1 MIRRR
6 FDLINDFEIKPLG
19 ETALIVK
26 FGNEISPQIHYKI
39 KSLSEYLEK
48 YPFVGMVEYV
58 ISYTSLAI
66 YYNPFTVKK
75 SFSQYKEQSAVQ
87 IVATYIKDC
96 VQKMQQ
102 VDESRANVVEIPVC
116 YGGKY
121 GPDIEFVAKHNN
133 LSVQEVID
141 IHTAPQYLV
150 YMIGFCPGFPYLGGM
165 DKRIATPRR
174 EVPRI
179 EIPARSIGIAG
190 EQTGGYPI
198 GTPGGW
204 QIIGRTPI
212 EMFNPD
218 DEENPT
224 LLHSGDLVKFY
235 AVSEKEYVALK
246 GERAHES

>member
-1 MIRRR
+1 M
-6 FDLINDFEIKPLG
+6 INDFEIKPLG

-26 FGNEISPQIHYKI
+26 FGNEISPEIHYKI
-39 KSLSEYLEK
+39 KSLSEYLDK
-48 YPFVGMVEYV
+48 YPFVGMTEYV

-75 SFSQYKEQSAVQ
+75 SFPQYREQSALQ
-87 IVATYIKDC
+87 IAASYIKDC
-96 VQKMQQ
+96 VQKMRQ
-102 VDESRANVVEIPVC
+102 VDESGAKVVEIPVC

-198 GTPGGW
+198 STPGGW

-235 AVSEKEYVALK
+235 AVSEEEYLALK
-246 GERAHES
+246 GEQAHES

>member
-1 MIRRR
+1 M
-6 FDLINDFEIKPLG
+6 INDFEIKPLG

-102 VDESRANVVEIPVC
+102 VDESRANVVEIPIC

-198 GTPGGW
+198 STPGGW

-235 AVSEKEYVALK
+235 AVSEKEYLALK

>member
-1 MIRRR
+1 M
-6 FDLINDFEIKPLG
+6 INDFEIKPLG

-198 GTPGGW
+198 STPGGW

-235 AVSEKEYVALK
+235 AVSEKEYLALK

>member
-1 MIRRR
+1 M
-6 FDLINDFEIKPLG
+6 INDFEIKPLG

-165 DKRIATPRR
+165 DKCIATPRR

-198 GTPGGW
+198 STPGGW

-235 AVSEKEYVALK
+235 AVSEKEYLALK

>member
-133 LSVQEVID
+133 LSMQEVID

-198 GTPGGW
+198 STPGGW

-235 AVSEKEYVALK
+235 AVSEKEYLALK

>member
-1 MIRRR
+1 M
-6 FDLINDFEIKPLG
+6 INDFEIKPLG

-133 LSVQEVID
+133 LSMQEVID

-198 GTPGGW
+198 STPGGW

-235 AVSEKEYVALK
+235 AVSEKEYLALK

>member
-1 MIRRR
+1 M
-6 FDLINDFEIKPLG
+6 INDFEIKPLG

-48 YPFVGMVEYV
+48 YPFVGMAEYV

-198 GTPGGW
+198 STPGGW

-235 AVSEKEYVALK
+235 AVSEKEYLALK

>member
-1 MIRRR
+1 MIWRR
-6 FDLINDFEIKPLG
+6 FDLNNDFEIKPLG
-19 ETALIVK
+19 EAGVIVK
-26 FGNEISPQIHYKI
+26 FGNEISPDIHRKI
-39 KSLSEYLEK
+39 KALSDYLEQH
-48 YPFVGMVEYV
+48 PFVGMVEYV

-66 YYNPFTVKK
+66 YYNPFIVKK
-75 SFSQYKEQSAVQ
+75 SFIMYKGQSAFQ

-96 VQKMQQ
+96 VQKMQK
-102 VDESRANVVEIPVC
+102 VDENNAKVVEIPVC
-116 YGGKY
+116 YGGEY

-133 LSVQEVID
+133 LSVEEVIKL
-141 IHTAPQYLV
+141 HTAPQYLV

-198 GTPGGW
+198 STPGGW

-212 EMFNPD
+212 EMFNPK
-218 DEENPT
+218 DEQNPS

-235 AVSEKEYVALK
+235 AISEKEYLALK
-246 GERAHES
+246 GEQADES

>member
-1 MIRRR
+1 M
-6 FDLINDFEIKPLG
+6 INDFEIKPLG

-141 IHTAPQYLV
+141 IHMAPQYLV

-198 GTPGGW
+198 STPGGW

-235 AVSEKEYVALK
+235 AVSEKEYLALR